1 MFFERSSVVTR
12 STVVSVSCAM
22 ASWTCTWRTR
32 CVPPWRSRPS
42 LICFRSE
49 ERRVGK
55 ECRSRWSPYHYKKN
69 SYVHSRVTVD
79 NRCTH
84 IRFLPG
90 VPHYLRYFL
99 PVSRQHVADLHDLN
113 SVDYEVSVCMAC
125 RMQMT

>member
-55 ECRSRWSPYHYKKN
+55 ECRSRWAPYHYKKKVFKV
-69 SYVHSRVTVD
+69 YVLASVLCAIQIHPFEGNLYCMMFRILILTAGIVCSIV
-79 NRCTH
+79 
-84 IRFLPG
+84 I
-90 VPHYLRYFL
+90 
-99 PVSRQHVADLHDLN
+99 SVAEVLHER
-113 SVDYEVSVCMAC
+113 SVDHDRAVL
-125 RMQMT
+125 